1 MKPTVNRI
9 STPSVKMSDSESK
22 IIIMTESNVG
32 SQAFWIIITGE
43 TNESLGSERESM
55 DATAKIKSCMCI
67 DGSVHQQRR
76 HHQESLPV
84 SMCMDVVQTGRDVMA

>member
-1 MKPTVNRI
+1 MKPTVNRF

-43 TNESLGSERESM
+43 TNESLGS
-55 DATAKIKSCMCI
+55 
-67 DGSVHQQRR
+67 
-76 HHQESLPV
+76 
-84 SMCMDVVQTGRDVMA
+84 

>member
-43 TNESLGSERESM
+43 TNESLGSVYEIM
-55 DATAKIKSCMCI
+55 INCF
-67 DGSVHQQRR
+67 
-76 HHQESLPV
+76 PV
-84 SMCMDVVQTGRDVMA
+84 NLTSILNWFTINISPYE

>member
-43 TNESLGSERESM
+43 TNESLGSIM
-55 DATAKIKSCMCI
+55 VKSRKDEPNRCRTRKQVI
-67 DGSVHQQRR
+67 
-76 HHQESLPV
+76 
-84 SMCMDVVQTGRDVMA
+84 